1 MSTQSTSSGSFSTLS
16 SNQSKLAPTFEF
28 DHHIPSSFEEDTIT
42 NAMEFD
48 QAFRFK
54 DVSPVVVPS
63 SLPHDDS
70 VAWLSAIPVIDP
82 FEEEMKLLATRANLR
97 SLKVVTLCCH
107 IDFEE
112 TILHHIRGVASWY
125 TKNGPAPRTLDER
138 KKNRNGMDII
148 CYLIFL
154 QISFFGD
161 DSLTPWQ
168 FTIYTKL
175 GSCLNHYTVC
185 ALCNMPEGT
194 WCKDVVLV

>member
-1 MSTQSTSSGSFSTLS
+1 
-16 SNQSKLAPTFEF
+16 
-28 DHHIPSSFEEDTIT
+28 
-42 NAMEFD
+42 MEFD
-48 QAFRFK
+48 QAFGFK
-54 DVSPVVVPS
+54 DVSPVIVPS
-63 SLPHDDS
+63 TLPHHDS
-70 VAWLSAIPVIDP
+70 SVDWLSAIPVIDP
-82 FEEEMKLLATRANLR
+82 FEEEMKLLAARANLR
-97 SLKVVTLCCH
+97 SLKVVTLRHH

-112 TILHHIRGVASWY
+112 TILHHIRGAASWY

-138 KKNRNGMDII
+138 KKNRSSTDVI

-168 FTIYTKL
+168 FTIYTEL
-175 GSCLNHYTVC
+175 SSCLNRYTVC